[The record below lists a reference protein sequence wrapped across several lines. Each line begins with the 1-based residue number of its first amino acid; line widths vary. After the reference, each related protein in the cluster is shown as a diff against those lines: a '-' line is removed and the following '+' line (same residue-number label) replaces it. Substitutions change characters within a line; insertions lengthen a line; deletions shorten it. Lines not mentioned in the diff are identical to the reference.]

1 MWMPGRFVVAPRFI
15 LAAATLVTVGS
26 DAGRVPSQPVREP
39 SSLMERAARLRA
51 SQPQASE
58 KKNFANLRRAALLEL
73 KSETVAEAYASNGPL
88 YIVAVDFDWKTI
100 DAKEGVS
107 IIASMEKDRQ
117 LVVVAGQRPRDAV
130 AWGHMTDN
138 LDSSGWIELYIQQTE
153 DTRCSNDVKM
163 YASGFIEGLLTAA
176 RISQFYSN
184 FYQLMGR
191 DEINFAA
198 LQNIRTMLHGELE
211 YIKRNANFHAGAI
224 SVPPP
229 DPYWA
234 HIRYVFEQMWGVKD
248 GYNFAAEGHFG
259 GGAPKLDLVD
269 MMLINS
275 HAEVPDL
282 IEAYKPSAV
291 ALRRKIQ
298 AGNDGRGVYGSFLQ
312 THYSDHNASGSNDWT
327 QHLSDHD
334 WELRLAKRGRC
345 SALVRLASENKDLF
359 VGHTTWSDYSKM
371 TRIFKYYEFQLPGAY
386 TFAKI
391 IGMSSYPGCVSS
403 TDNFYIMDSGLT
415 VMDTSLE
422 ILNPKLFDL
431 IPEFPNNPHI
441 PTFMHVMSCN
451 RMARTAPQWTTLFAE
466 QNGGT
471 NNAQWMVV
479 DFNRFDRGHP
489 LPDNAFWLLEQ
500 VPGLTQ
506 MQDLSHE
513 LRSHG
518 YWASYNRPYFKETRQ
533 RSGHAYAQK
542 LYGEL
547 YSYAASPRAGIFSR
561 LSVAVETLFDMR
573 GMMNR
578 NSWPNEGV
586 VPNEPG
592 HAISARLDLDKKFGH
607 IPNGGI
613 DAKVVNRC
621 LIRSLQCQAIS
632 GPSHDSQ
639 PVFKWKDDQ
648 GETFS
653 GWPHLGMPDVWNFNW
668 QQMTPSTVLPKMI
681 DQCAN

>member
-1 MWMPGRFVVAPRFI
+1 M
-15 LAAATLVTVGS
+15 
-26 DAGRVPSQPVREP
+26 
-39 SSLMERAARLRA
+39 
-51 SQPQASE
+51 
-58 KKNFANLRRAALLEL
+58 
-73 KSETVAEAYASNGPL
+73 
-88 YIVAVDFDWKTI
+88 
-100 DAKEGVS
+100 
-107 IIASMEKDRQ
+107 KDE
-117 LVVVAGQRPRDAV
+117 
-130 AWGHMTDN
+130 
-138 LDSSGWIELYIQQTE
+138 LDSAGWIELYIQQTE

-163 YASGFIEGLLTAA
+163 YAAGWLEGLITAA

-184 FYQLMGR
+184 FYQLLGR
-191 DEINFAA
+191 DETNWGSI
-198 LQNIRTMLHGELE
+198 QNIRTMFKGELE
-211 YIKRNANFHAGAI
+211 YIKRNSNFHAGAI

-415 VMDTSLE
+415 VVDTSLE

-586 VPNEPG
+586 DPNEPG
-592 HAISARLDLDKKFGH
+592 HAISARLDLDKK
-607 IPNGGI
+607 I
-613 DAKVVNRC
+613 
-621 LIRSLQCQAIS
+621 
-632 GPSHDSQ
+632 
-639 PVFKWKDDQ
+639 
-648 GETFS
+648 
-653 GWPHLGMPDVWNFNW
+653 WPH
-668 QQMTPSTVLPKMI
+668 TKRRY
-681 DQCAN
+681 